1 MVSCFVRR
9 LISSLSL
16 SPPKFALLTVPVHTP
31 THNRGTQGPGKTRD
45 RGETREKPGIWAVSD
60 LGFPGKTRVLV
71 VGFFSSLGVDRRWF
85 WSDFSQ
91 ARPESGLF
99 GSIRSIENLVE
110 NPGFVQFPG
119 FISRTQVFRSRLF
132 PGCGCSQVD
141 FGGARVTPS
150 GHGQHPFLVFE
161 HVYTRT
167 STRSTRL
174 AISRKQQ
181 AQSR

>member
-1 MVSCFVRR
+1 MRGDR
-9 LISSLSL
+9 
-16 SPPKFALLTVPVHTP
+16 AHP
-31 THNRGTQGPGKTRD
+31 THNRGTQGKRETRD
-45 RGETREKPGIWAVSD
+45 RGETRGKPETRDRAVSD

-119 FISRTQVFRSRLF
+119 VISRTQVFRSRLL
-132 PGCGCSQVD
+132 PGCVCSQVD

>member
-1 MVSCFVRR
+1 M
-9 LISSLSL
+9 
-16 SPPKFALLTVPVHTP
+16 
-31 THNRGTQGPGKTRD
+31 
-45 RGETREKPGIWAVSD
+45 SD

-71 VGFFSSLGVDRRWF
+71 VGFFSSLGFDRRWF

-150 GHGQHPFLVFE
+150 GHGKHPFLVFE

-167 STRSTRL
+167 STRSTTDAL
-174 AISRKQQ
+174 ASAPLCAAIGNHT
-181 AQSR
+181 

>member
-1 MVSCFVRR
+1 M
-9 LISSLSL
+9 
-16 SPPKFALLTVPVHTP
+16 
-31 THNRGTQGPGKTRD
+31 
-45 RGETREKPGIWAVSD
+45 SD

-119 FISRTQVFRSRLF
+119 FISRTQVFRSDDLVES
-132 PGCGCSQVD
+132 GDGD
-141 FGGARVTPS
+141 GGQSVGSS
-150 GHGQHPFLVFE
+150 GSV
-161 HVYTRT
+161 
-167 STRSTRL
+167 RSTTGIACGVRV
-174 AISRKQQ
+174 RG
-181 AQSR
+181 

>member
-1 MVSCFVRR
+1 M
-9 LISSLSL
+9 
-16 SPPKFALLTVPVHTP
+16 
-31 THNRGTQGPGKTRD
+31 
-45 RGETREKPGIWAVSD
+45 SD
-60 LGFPGKTRVLV
+60 LGFPGKTQVLV

-119 FISRTQVFRSRLF
+119 FISRTQVFRSRLL

-150 GHGQHPFLVFE
+150 GHGQHPCLVFV
-161 HVYTRT
+161 HVYTLSLKQRNFLCPLGKDD
-167 STRSTRL
+167 RCPLALGPRERL
-174 AISRKQQ
+174 E
-181 AQSR
+181 

>member
-1 MVSCFVRR
+1 M
-9 LISSLSL
+9 
-16 SPPKFALLTVPVHTP
+16 
-31 THNRGTQGPGKTRD
+31 
-45 RGETREKPGIWAVSD
+45 SD

-167 STRSTRL
+167 STRSTRQATQL
-174 AISRKQQ
+174 RVTISGR
-181 AQSR
+181 APPFDLSLVGPRTRSAPAPAALTGSFTEIYLL

>member
-1 MVSCFVRR
+1 MMATSSRESGCWDSLGWVRY
-9 LISSLSL
+9 
-16 SPPKFALLTVPVHTP
+16 
-31 THNRGTQGPGKTRD
+31 NTQQSHPGKTRD
-45 RGETREKPGIWAVSD
+45 RAVSD
-60 LGFPGKTRVLV
+60 LGFPGKTRGLV

-141 FGGARVTPS
+141 FGGVRVKS
-150 GHGQHPFLVFE
+150 
-161 HVYTRT
+161 
-167 STRSTRL
+167 
-174 AISRKQQ
+174 
-181 AQSR
+181 

>member
-1 MVSCFVRR
+1 MS
-9 LISSLSL
+9 
-16 SPPKFALLTVPVHTP
+16 
-31 THNRGTQGPGKTRD
+31 
-45 RGETREKPGIWAVSD
+45 SD

>member
-1 MVSCFVRR
+1 M
-9 LISSLSL
+9 
-16 SPPKFALLTVPVHTP
+16 
-31 THNRGTQGPGKTRD
+31 
-45 RGETREKPGIWAVSD
+45 SD

-119 FISRTQVFRSRLF
+119 VISRADRAGQNPFASVSACEERAPSHTASSKFCVSSISTFHWAGPSCMTPCMAAPRPACHVAPPPCFSMLRLL
-132 PGCGCSQVD
+132 
-141 FGGARVTPS
+141 ARAGRPLWA
-150 GHGQHPFLVFE
+150 G
-161 HVYTRT
+161 
-167 STRSTRL
+167 L
-174 AISRKQQ
+174 ALGWLCC
-181 AQSR
+181 